1 MTPLFPF
8 AVIPFL
14 FVVAGLFILA
24 RPRVALDWQI
34 RRTEAWLARTKA
46 NPPVMRTRMFGL
58 VWALAGALV
67 MLGFLGVVGTA
78 SKPLILWSPAD
89 SAARN

>member
-1 MTPLFPF
+1 MGPLLPF

-24 RPRVALDWQI
+24 RPRVALDWHI
-34 RRTEAWLARTKA
+34 RRTEASLARMKA
-46 NPPVMRTRMFGL
+46 DPPVMKTRMFGL
-58 VWALAGALV
+58 IWVLGGALV
-67 MLGFLGVVGTA
+67 MLGLLGVLGTA

-89 SAARN
+89 SATQH